1 MRGGAGAR
9 TAYQLRRKGV
19 TLTAL
24 LSPMVAAVTA
34 TALVA
39 AFALAWLLIS
49 MAEDQSFGVTHWS
62 RFAATFALFSGIA
75 LIWTVAVTYVTA
87 SPLMAAAWMLAHG
100 LGWRA
105 PRPMALTMAAAGLIY
120 GAIVSSL
127 VWGNDPATAAGG
139 GAGLVS
145 GLVTGLFISLK
156 AYERVSP
163 ENPESQPV

>member
-1 MRGGAGAR
+1 MSGAADAR

-19 TLTAL
+19 TLIAL
-24 LSPMVAAVTA
+24 LIPMVAAVMA
-34 TALVA
+34 TAMVA
-39 AFALAWLLIS
+39 GLTLAHLLIS
-49 MAEDQSFGVTHWS
+49 MAGDQSFGVTHWS
-62 RFAATFALFSGIA
+62 GFAASFALFSGIA

-120 GAIVSSL
+120 GTIVSSL
-127 VWGNDPATAAGG
+127 VWGNDPATAIGG

-145 GLVTGLFISLK
+145 GFVTGLFISTR

-163 ENPESQPV
+163 DDPESQPA